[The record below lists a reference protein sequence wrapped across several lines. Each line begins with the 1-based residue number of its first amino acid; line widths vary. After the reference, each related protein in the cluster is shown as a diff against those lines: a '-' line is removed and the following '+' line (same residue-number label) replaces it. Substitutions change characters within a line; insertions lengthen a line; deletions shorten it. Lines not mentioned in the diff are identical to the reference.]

1 MVYCCSSGAY
11 YSSRNIS
18 DWYGIACEN
27 IANKRMKLFKMKYLL
42 I

>member
-1 MVYCCSSGAY
+1 MVYCCSSGPY

-18 DWYGIACEN
+18 DRYGIACEN
-27 IANKRMKLFKMKYLL
+27 ITNKRMKLFKMKYLL